1 MSNVDMVSTCLST
14 GQQRQGVV
22 KESSMLSTNG
32 VLNDEYCWVSDNQ
45 NGRESIRMDET
56 TNPKTC
62 TGGEPHVYYMPLAQ
76 LCLLSL
82 HPAGRHRHA
91 RATA

>member
-1 MSNVDMVSTCLST
+1 MVIRGT
-14 GQQRQGVV
+14 
-22 KESSMLSTNG
+22 MLTQI
-32 VLNDEYCWVSDNQ
+32 VIPMCVCVQINDEYCWVNDNQ
-45 NGRESIRMDET
+45 TGRESIRMDET